1 MRAIIHWH
9 LPTIF
14 NVQRSAGSHR
24 LMHTP
29 HTYPSNFAHAAVVQS
44 FSMARWKSAAFS
56 RVSYAESAKGG
67 GQRWLMTTE
76 GAVVLSSNICKGALS
91 VHLPVYQSKVI
102 RWGCGGS
109 NTATVPRKADY
120 FPDLAPSPA
129 VRYASPPLPAA
140 IPLPRLPVPALECF
154 CSILNRLIE
163 QCSRERA
170 ACQSQLKTQKQKIK
184 KAHG

>member
-1 MRAIIHWH
+1 
-9 LPTIF
+9 
-14 NVQRSAGSHR
+14 
-24 LMHTP
+24 
-29 HTYPSNFAHAAVVQS
+29 
-44 FSMARWKSAAFS
+44 MARWKSARLAFNCA
-56 RVSYAESAKGG
+56 SYEESAQEGG
-67 GQRWLMTTE
+67 EMADGDRGEPLCFRAT
-76 GAVVLSSNICKGALS
+76 ICWEGALS
-91 VHLPVYQSKVI
+91 VHLPVYPHKVI
-102 RWGCGGS
+102 RWRCGGS
-109 NTATVPRKADY
+109 NTAPVPRRADY
-120 FPDLAPSPA
+120 CAELAPSPA

>member
-76 GAVVLSSNICKGALS
+76 GAVRAFEQYVKGRSLSICPS
-91 VHLPVYQSKVI
+91 I
-102 RWGCGGS
+102 RARSSGGDVGVQ
-109 NTATVPRKADY
+109 TLLLC
-120 FPDLAPSPA
+120 LAKPTISPIL
-129 VRYASPPLPAA
+129 PPLQPSDTQA
-140 IPLPRLPVPALECF
+140 PLYLLRFHYPGCLFRHSNVSVAY
-154 CSILNRLIE
+154 
-163 QCSRERA
+163 
-170 ACQSQLKTQKQKIK
+170 
-184 KAHG
+184 